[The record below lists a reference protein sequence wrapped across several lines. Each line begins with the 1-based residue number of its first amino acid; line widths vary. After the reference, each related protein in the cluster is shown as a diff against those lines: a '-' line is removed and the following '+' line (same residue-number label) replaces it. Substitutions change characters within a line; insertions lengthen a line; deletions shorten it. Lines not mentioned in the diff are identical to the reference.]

1 MSQQAGLPGSHPVT
15 MPNRQA
21 SASSNLSDDAVP
33 TMDPKDVS
41 SRSSQKLKIY
51 ANLCQTSELLAERL
65 QAWKHAVGYLEDY
78 VSATEKV
85 EKAHAKEYEKV
96 LKVRK
101 RTVCLSKY
109 LAKRNRLFQTP

>member
-1 MSQQAGLPGSHPVT
+1 

-21 SASSNLSDDAVP
+21 SASSNVSDDAVP
-33 TMDPKDVS
+33 TMDPKD
-41 SRSSQKLKIY
+41 
-51 ANLCQTSELLAERL
+51 TSELLAERL

-96 LKVRK
+96 LKVRRGATSIFK
-101 RTVCLSKY
+101 DNT
-109 LAKRNRLFQTP
+109 N